1 MNYIGF
7 LRVKG
12 SRPCES
18 RVLNEFELLQK
29 KRKRK
34 IMSLNKEY
42 NCETFLAKQTE
53 TFTVLNFMT

>member
-1 MNYIGF
+1 MHGHVNQGY
-7 LRVKG
+7 LMKG
-12 SRPCES
+12 
-18 RVLNEFELLQK
+18 ELLQK

-42 NCETFLAKQTE
+42 NCVTFLAKQTE